1 MSKVPKRSSKKPK
14 QTDVLEPEV
23 LPPSSGDV
31 NRDRV
36 LRSTTFTRTWN
47 APFLPPEIM
56 KRYDDVVPDGA
67 ARLFKIFEEETKHRR
82 EMERD
87 SLNYQGR
94 SLMAGKPYAL
104 AYTVAVLAVVAFA
117 IHSNSPW
124 VAVVLGGGMLGTVA
138 FGFFRIFGDD
148 PIFKASEKSE
158 EKNVDAPKV

>member
-1 MSKVPKRSSKKPK
+1 
-14 QTDVLEPEV
+14 
-23 LPPSSGDV
+23 
-31 NRDRV
+31 
-36 LRSTTFTRTWN
+36 
-47 APFLPPEIM
+47 M